1 MVNGIERRKHHRTKA
16 RWPIAVLAGE
26 GKIEGGKRDI
36 AIEGILI
43 CCEKPLPLN
52 EIFSMSIIPPN
63 HQAVDVIGKVVWSDL
78 YGIDEQNTAFAVE
91 LCFAKISDR
100 DRHFLKDMVSVHPK

>member
-26 GKIEGGKRDI
+26 GKIEGETRDI

-63 HQAVDVIGKVVWSDL
+63 HQDVDVIGKVVWSDL
-78 YGIDEQNTAFAVE
+78 YGIDNQNTAFAMG

-100 DRHFLKDMVSVHPK
+100 DRHFLKDMVSVHTE